1 LCLASAWV
9 RQRVLDEE
17 QRVVA
22 AFVVTVVPVGQTN
35 VAEFVVAATDHV
47 VAPFTALD
55 EEVAFWTALPVPEVL
70 LEIGF
75 AGALVLGQLA
85 LAAEADPALGALED
99 AAGGVHDALAVGGGA
114 QSEVGVADGLLPE
127 RVPPVP
133 ILGLLWESIVDA
145 SFCVHHPRA
154 ALFRAC
160 DFSHDVDLVHAVG
173 VETVDA
179 EAMLTVADTVH
190 ITVGMGFFA
199 EFAFAANDGTVP
211 NEIRQRDA
219 IVFFIAHAKE

>member
-1 LCLASAWV
+1 
-9 RQRVLDEE
+9 
-17 QRVVA
+17 
-22 AFVVTVVPVGQTN
+22 VTVVPVGQTN

-160 DFSHDVDLVHAVG
+160 DFSHDVDLVH
-173 VETVDA
+173 TVSIKA
-179 EAMLTVADTVH
+179 SNAKRMSAIPHAIHLAARKP
-190 ITVGMGFFA
+190 FLA
-199 EFAFAANDGTVP
+199 QFAFATDEWP
-211 NEIRQRDA
+211 KFEKFWERYPM
-219 IVFFIAHAKE
+219 